1 MNKFRKQFFVKEQS
15 TYHTAAGTF
24 DSQHS
29 MKLTISLDEFGG
41 NEKAVHQF
49 DLDESEDGIGYD
61 MIIGRDLMTALDL
74 DVRFSDNTI

>member
-1 MNKFRKQFFVKEQS
+1 
-15 TYHTAAGTF
+15 
-24 DSQHS
+24 